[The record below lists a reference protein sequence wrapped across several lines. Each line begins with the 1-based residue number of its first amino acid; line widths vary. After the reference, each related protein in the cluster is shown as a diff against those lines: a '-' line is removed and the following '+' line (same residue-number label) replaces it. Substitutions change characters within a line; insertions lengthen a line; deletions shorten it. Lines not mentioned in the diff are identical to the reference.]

1 VRHLRARNAANRRA
15 AIPARA
21 AFPGPSRAFRVR
33 PKIAALLGFVNYA
46 PSILAWIKQNF
57 SNVNANTGLTDR
69 EIVQAIEAI
78 REIYQRPGADR
89 TRAGHQTT
97 RAAAAAAL
105 GWNDDAKKRAILV
118 LLMFLEDLTDQ
129 LHKDWLFGK
138 VGIASYTT
146 AARQTAANIAT
157 GAQSVVQETAREFV
171 QTAARA
177 ARAGLDEAG
186 AVLPWY
192 LNPKLLLPLGLAG
205 LAWFYIAPLMPR
217 RPRYKKNPISK
228 REAQKKLQKD
238 AEEKYLEF
246 HAKPPRRR
254 KKIMLP
260 DLGEMV
266 ELGSALEIGYR
277 SKKWTG
283 KAENYL
289 HKFGK
294 KVSLLASADG
304 KALVI
309 TGGDLNVESRGITG

>member
-1 VRHLRARNAANRRA
+1 MNRWNARNAANRRA

-21 AFPGPSRAFRVR
+21 AFPGHSRAFRVR
-33 PKIAALLGFVNYA
+33 PKIAALLGFINYA
-46 PSILAWIKQNF
+46 PSILAWMKQNF

-69 EIVQAIEAI
+69 EIVRAIEAI

-138 VGIASYTT
+138 VGIPSYTT

-157 GAQSVVQETAREFV
+157 RAQSVTQDTAREFV
-171 QTAARA
+171 ATAARA
-177 ARAGLDEAG
+177 LDEAG
-186 AVLPWY
+186 AALPWY
-192 LNPKLLLPLGLAG
+192 LNPKLLLPIGLAG
-205 LAWFYIAPLMPR
+205 LAFFYIAPLMPP
-217 RPRYKKNPISK
+217 RPKYKKNPISK

-254 KKIMLP
+254 KKILLP
-260 DLGEMV
+260 DFGEMV

-294 KVSLLASADG
+294 KVNLLASADG

-309 TGGDLNVESRGITG
+309 TGGALNVESRGITG